1 MANRRIEFDII
12 ANDRASNIFAKVR
25 TAGSNMASTLMTALG
40 GTGNVIG
47 GIDSALRSYNATMY
61 RFNRITYSA
70 VRMAGGAIA
79 DFTKDAINN
88 YTELERQHAKTMG
101 AMATEYGKTAEAQAK
116 FLNDSE
122 KLKQQAMQLGT
133 YGPNGKGS
141 LYTVTDVSYAQTSL
155 IKSGMSADDILGSDA
170 LSSVLKFAG
179 GNDLDIDTATRFAVN
194 LATVFD
200 IPVERWGTMLDM
212 VTKAA
217 DISVIDVEDIMDS
230 LTYTGG
236 IASGLGRSLQEV
248 LGVISIMGQAGLRGR
263 VAGTGMQAFFTRIL
277 SAGELS
283 DTSIESAPSDYAAQM
298 YNAFIEEAVD
308 PSGKFKDMDEVAD
321 LLDTAM
327 STLNDQEQAW
337 FAKKLFGLY
346 QMKAAYAITGA
357 VDENG
362 NLITDYIDQIENQ
375 SKGTNDIKYE
385 LMQGSQ
391 YGKIQS
397 LKNAWEGTKLDFGEK
412 LSPVVSAISDEL
424 FNFLSNDGNY
434 DINWDR
440 LRGAIN
446 ESGTLIGEKYGE
458 SIGQAVENL
467 GNFGIDAALITEAV
481 SPEIGGLFDGI
492 VKLLNGDISGALD
505 EFSKGIE
512 DTNDNI
518 DGLPED
524 LKGTAKAARNVI
536 IAFTALSGINLATQI
551 LQIFTS
557 FARLLILKPIKFIR
571 SLIKSA
577 STHVSTT
584 QSVINSTSTTV
595 NSTNTTINVAKA
607 ATVNIAKVPL
617 MNVTASVVNVY
628 GGSGLGGGNGGGGS
642 TGGGSPTLPGGG
654 TTPTLPGG
662 GGTLILPTLPS
673 GGTPML
679 PSGGGT
685 LALPG
690 AGGTVTE
697 IIGAGT
703 STAGAATAGK
713 TITMYNVGG
722 QMMSASQIL
731 STIAMKAGIIGAT
744 GVASYFLSSPGLF
757 ATEEDRAN
765 SGSGNIDFLVAQL
778 KDTDTFE
785 QYVND
790 YNNDKDY
797 ATDYYTNGQIYG
809 SPLDTY
815 VYYWA
820 RNQQGYTKDENN
832 KDNTYELWENEVKG
846 RLLAREEMMSFYKT
860 IPGIEYLDELMKNND
875 ITEDFLTNMLSW
887 EKDGYI
893 YIGSQEDLNELFDY
907 MYANHPS
914 NTDIGDFSGRF
925 ADNAVSKFISNNPN
939 LLYRE
944 QKDGKT
950 DPWYSNNIASSVV
963 QNILGING
971 NKQYNGDNIGSGV
984 IQSIIKP
991 ISNAADRLK
1000 TPNINVYVTTNV
1012 DKNGNTNTKVN
1023 INTITRD
1030 VARRSSQY
1038 GSVAM
1043 EK

>member
-1 MANRRIEFDII
+1 MANRRIEFDIV

-40 GTGNVIG
+40 GTGYVIG
-47 GIDSALRSYNATMY
+47 GIDNALRTYNASMY
-61 RFNRITYSA
+61 RFNRLVYSA
-70 VRMAGGAIA
+70 VRMAGGAIVN
-79 DFTKDAINN
+79 FTKDAINN
-88 YTELERQHAKTMG
+88 YAELERQHAKTMG
-101 AMATEYGKTAEAQAK
+101 AMATEYGKTSEAQAR

-122 KLKQQAMQLGT
+122 KLKQQAMQLGI

-141 LYTVTDVSYAQTSL
+141 LYTVKDVSYAQTSL

-200 IPVERWGTMLDM
+200 IPVDRWGTMLDM

-217 DISVIDVEDIMDS
+217 DISVIDVEDIMES

-236 IASGLGRSLQEV
+236 IASGLGRDLGEI

-277 SAGELS
+277 SSGELS

-308 PSGKFKDMDEVAD
+308 PNGRFKNMDEVAD

-357 VDENG
+357 VDEDG
-362 NLITDYIDQIENQ
+362 NLITDYINQIENQ

-391 YGKIQS
+391 YGKMQS

-424 FNFLSNDGNY
+424 FNFLSNNGNY

-440 LRGAIN
+440 LREAIN

-458 SIGQAVENL
+458 SIGQAVEDL
-467 GNFGIDAALITEAV
+467 GNFGINAALITKAI
-481 SPEIGGLFDGI
+481 SPEIGGLFSGI
-492 VKLLNGDISGALD
+492 VKLFNGDISGALD
-505 EFSKGIE
+505 VFSEGIE

-524 LKGTAKAARNVI
+524 LKDTATAARNVI

-557 FARLLILKPIKFIR
+557 FAKLLILKPIKFIKG
-571 SLIKSA
+571 LITSS
-577 STHVSTT
+577 STHVNTT
-584 QSVINSTSTTV
+584 QSVINSTSAAV

-617 MNVTASVVNVY
+617 MNVTASVVNVF
-628 GGSGLGGGNGGGGS
+628 GVNGFNGGNSGGNV
-642 TGGGSPTLPGGG
+642 TGG
-654 TTPTLPGG
+654 TPTLPGG
-662 GGTLILPTLPS
+662 GGTIPPILPG
-673 GGTPML
+673 GGTPVL
-679 PSGGGT
+679 PGGGT

-690 AGGTVTE
+690 AEGTVTE
-697 IIGAGT
+697 IIGAGAA
-703 STAGAATAGK
+703 TAGAATAGK

-722 QMMSASQIL
+722 KMMSASQII
-731 STIAMKAGIIGAT
+731 STIATKAGIIGAA
-744 GVASYFLSSPGLF
+744 GAASYFLSSPGLF
-757 ATEEDRAN
+757 ATEENRAN
-765 SGSGNIDFLVAQL
+765 TGSGNIDFLIAQL

-887 EKDGYI
+887 EKDGYT
-893 YIGSQEDLNELFDY
+893 YIGSQEDLNELLDY

-914 NTDIGDFSGRF
+914 NTDYGDFSGRF

-944 QKDGKT
+944 QKDNNIN
-950 DPWYSNNIASSVV
+950 PWYSGNISSSVV
-963 QNILGING
+963 QNILGIKG
-971 NKQYNGDNIGSGV
+971 NKPYDNNSSSSI
-984 IQSIIKP
+984 IQNMIKP
-991 ISNAADRLK
+991 ISDAADRLK
-1000 TPNINVYVTTNV
+1000 SPNINVYVNTTV
-1012 DKNGNTNTKVN
+1012 DKNGNTHTKVN

>member
-12 ANDRASNIFAKVR
+12 ANDRASNVFAKVR
-25 TAGSNMASTLMTALG
+25 TAGSNMASPLMTALG

-116 FLNDSE
+116 FFSDSE

-155 IKSGMSADDILGSDA
+155 IKSGMSADDILRSDA

-236 IASGLGRSLQEV
+236 IASGLGRNLQEV

-277 SAGELS
+277 ASGELS

-308 PSGKFKDMDEVAD
+308 PNGRFKDMDEVAD

-357 VDENG
+357 VDEDG
-362 NLITDYIDQIENQ
+362 NLITDYINQIENQ

-391 YGKIQS
+391 YGKMQS

-424 FNFLSNDGNY
+424 FNFLSNNGNY

-440 LRGAIN
+440 LREAIN

-458 SIGQAVENL
+458 SIGQAVEDL

-481 SPEIGGLFDGI
+481 SPEIGGLFGGI

-505 EFSKGIE
+505 EFSEGIE

-524 LKGTAKAARNVI
+524 LQDTAKAARNVI

-617 MNVTASVVNVY
+617 MNVTASVVNVF
-628 GGSGLGGGNGGGGS
+628 GGNGLNGGNSGGNV
-642 TGGGSPTLPGGG
+642 TGG
-654 TTPTLPGG
+654 TPTLPGG
-662 GGTLILPTLPS
+662 GGTIPPILPG
-673 GGTPML
+673 GGTPVL
-679 PSGGGT
+679 PGGGTPVLPGGGT

-690 AGGTVTE
+690 AEGTVTE
-697 IIGAGT
+697 IIGAGAA
-703 STAGAATAGK
+703 TAGAATAGK

-722 QMMSASQIL
+722 KMMSASQII
-731 STIAMKAGIIGAT
+731 STIATKAGIIGAA

-785 QYVND
+785 QYIND

-846 RLLAREEMMSFYKT
+846 RLSAREEMMSFYKT

-893 YIGSQEDLNELFDY
+893 YIGSQEDLNELLDY

-914 NTDIGDFSGRF
+914 NTDYGNFSGRF
-925 ADNAVSKFISNNPN
+925 ADDAVSKFISNNPN

-944 QKDGKT
+944 QKDSNIN
-950 DPWYSNNIASSVV
+950 PWYSGNIASSVV

-971 NKQYNGDNIGSGV
+971 NKPYDNNSSSSI
-984 IQSIIKP
+984 IQNMIKP
-991 ISNAADRLK
+991 ISDAADRLK
-1000 TPNINVYVTTNV
+1000 SPNINVYVTTNV
-1012 DKNGNTNTKVN
+1012 DKNGNASTKVN

>member
-1 MANRRIEFDII
+1 MANRRIEFDIV

-40 GTGNVIG
+40 GTGYVIG
-47 GIDSALRSYNATMY
+47 GIDNALRTYNASMY
-61 RFNRITYSA
+61 RFNRLVYSA
-70 VRMAGGAIA
+70 VRMAGGAIVN
-79 DFTKDAINN
+79 FTKDAINN
-88 YTELERQHAKTMG
+88 YAELERQHAKTMG
-101 AMATEYGKTAEAQAK
+101 AMATEYGKTAEAQAR

-122 KLKQQAMQLGT
+122 KLKQQAMQLGI

-141 LYTVTDVSYAQTSL
+141 LYTVKDVSYAQTSL

-200 IPVERWGTMLDM
+200 IPVDRWGTMLDM

-217 DISVIDVEDIMDS
+217 DISVIDVEDIMES

-236 IASGLGRSLQEV
+236 IASGLGRDLGEI

-308 PSGKFKDMDEVAD
+308 PNGRFKNMDEVAD

-357 VDENG
+357 VDEDG
-362 NLITDYIDQIENQ
+362 NLITDYINQIENQ

-391 YGKIQS
+391 YGKMQS

-424 FNFLSNDGNY
+424 FNFLSNNGNY

-440 LRGAIN
+440 LREAIN

-458 SIGQAVENL
+458 SIGQAVEDL
-467 GNFGIDAALITEAV
+467 GNFGINAALITKAI
-481 SPEIGGLFDGI
+481 SPEIGGLFSGI
-492 VKLLNGDISGALD
+492 VKLFNGDISGALD
-505 EFSKGIE
+505 KFSEGIE

-524 LKGTAKAARNVI
+524 LKDTATAARNVI

-557 FARLLILKPIKFIR
+557 FAKLLILKPIKFIKG
-571 SLIKSA
+571 LITSS
-577 STHVSTT
+577 STHVNTT
-584 QSVINSTSTTV
+584 QSVINSTSTAV

-617 MNVTASVVNVY
+617 MNVTASVVNVF
-628 GGSGLGGGNGGGGS
+628 GVNGFNGGNSGGNV
-642 TGGGSPTLPGGG
+642 TGGTPTLPGGG
-654 TTPTLPGG
+654 TTPPILPGG
-662 GGTLILPTLPS
+662 STPVLPGGAPLLI
-673 GGTPML
+673 GAG
-679 PSGGGT
+679 
-685 LALPG
+685 AAAG
-690 AGGTVTE
+690 AGGTAL
-697 IIGAGT
+697 IGSGTAAGT
-703 STAGAATAGK
+703 TAG
-713 TITMYNVGG
+713 TITMYKIGG
-722 QMMSASQIL
+722 TWMTASDAL
-731 STIAMKAGIIGAT
+731 STIGGAVFKSLGLIGNTALILSLGGDSVSMKTSFDDNLSYGIEQGLEGDELRQYVIDHQTTPQTADLKTGEMLTDEEIYAITSEYAANRYDALMEAT
-744 GVASYFLSSPGLF
+744 GYFNSQEGL
-757 ATEEDRAN
+757 TEILNKLIERYE
-765 SGSGNIDFLVAQL
+765 SGGDF
-778 KDTDTFE
+778 D
-785 QYVND
+785 
-790 YNNDKDY
+790 
-797 ATDYYTNGQIYG
+797 
-809 SPLDTY
+809 
-815 VYYWA
+815 
-820 RNQQGYTKDENN
+820 
-832 KDNTYELWENEVKG
+832 
-846 RLLAREEMMSFYKT
+846 
-860 IPGIEYLDELMKNND
+860 
-875 ITEDFLTNMLSW
+875 EDFFNNLFSYTASN
-887 EKDGYI
+887 GTTI
-893 YIGSQEDLNELFDY
+893 GGSQELATQVLNALFNGEFETGWIYGGTYSDEKMSEFLNEQIGNKN
-907 MYANHPS
+907 YADISSFPS
-914 NTDIGDFSGRF
+914 VLSQYESRETSG
-925 ADNAVSKFISNNPN
+925 I
-939 LLYRE
+939 Y
-944 QKDGKT
+944 T
-950 DPWYSNNIASSVV
+950 V
-963 QNILGING
+963 QN
-971 NKQYNGDNIGSGV
+971 
-984 IQSIIKP
+984 IIKP
-991 ISNAADRLK
+991 ISDAADRLK
-1000 TPNINVYVTTNV
+1000 SPNINVYVNTTV
-1012 DKNGNTNTKVN
+1012 DKNGNTHTKVN

>member
-12 ANDRASNIFAKVR
+12 ANDRASNVFAKVR

-308 PSGKFKDMDEVAD
+308 PNGKFKDMDEVAD

-397 LKNAWEGTKLDFGEK
+397 LKNAWEGTKLDFGGK

-424 FNFLSNDGNY
+424 FNFLNNDGNY

-440 LRGAIN
+440 LREAIN

-458 SIGQAVENL
+458 SIGQAVEDL

-492 VKLLNGDISGALD
+492 IKLLNGDISGALD

-617 MNVTASVVNVY
+617 MNVTASVVNVF

-642 TGGGSPTLPGGG
+642 TGGG
-654 TTPTLPGG
+654 TPTLPGG
-662 GGTLILPTLPS
+662 GGTIPPILPGGGAIPPILPG
-673 GGTPML
+673 GGTPAL
-679 PSGGGT
+679 PGGGT

-690 AGGTVTE
+690 AEGTVTE
-697 IIGAGT
+697 IIGAGAAT
-703 STAGAATAGK
+703 TGAATAAGK
-713 TITMYNVGG
+713 AVSLYYNPLTG
-722 QMMSASQIL
+722 
-731 STIAMKAGIIGAT
+731 TYTTAG
-744 GVASYFLSSPGLF
+744 GVASSIGAAALKLGGIAAATYIAASIPSEDQIATSYQYGFGTDYANYLGEDYMEVKSASEFFHDTFGAPAGKWRNDMTNYKVEEFMENEVEPATPDSYRDARDEYFNSIDGFKDYEAGKAYISGIL
-757 ATEEDRAN
+757 DRWYWEN
-765 SGSGNIDFLVAQL
+765 SGGNKNFIT
-778 KDTDTFE
+778 KD
-785 QYVND
+785 QYVALAAALVEAMDSYMQDNNITEIKPNDVGGPNAESIPGYGTDIYTNVLNNALSGIKNEMFNNPNYWNDRIEQMNPIRRIMAIVD
-790 YNNDKDY
+790 YNNKDK
-797 ATDYYTNGQIYG
+797 
-809 SPLDTY
+809 
-815 VYYWA
+815 WF
-820 RNQQGYTKDENN
+820 ENN
-832 KDNTYELWENEVKG
+832 IN
-846 RLLAREEMMSFYKT
+846 
-860 IPGIEYLDELMKNND
+860 
-875 ITEDFLTNMLSW
+875 
-887 EKDGYI
+887 
-893 YIGSQEDLNELFDY
+893 
-907 MYANHPS
+907 
-914 NTDIGDFSGRF
+914 
-925 ADNAVSKFISNNPN
+925 
-939 LLYRE
+939 
-944 QKDGKT
+944 
-950 DPWYSNNIASSVV
+950 SSAV
-963 QNILGING
+963 QN
-971 NKQYNGDNIGSGV
+971 
-984 IQSIIKP
+984 IIKP
-991 ISNAADRLK
+991 ISDAADRLK
-1000 TPNINVYVTTNV
+1000 SPNINVYVTTNV
-1012 DKNGNTNTKVN
+1012 DKNGNASTKVN